1 MTVLSACLGSNAK
14 LDGSLRHRFSSAS
27 AAADSFALSAR
38 RQIMG
43 SLINSA
49 TANSVQSSDVSGQ
62 LGYQQ
67 TNDGSAYTQGSK
79 AIARIASDANRDA
92 VEMRL
97 ALLSEAIEH
106 EIIPRLM
113 LAHRTPE
120 ECLSSSALPDSPVS
134 AEDVQAFAKLVLAPD
149 ENVAHACIEAMRVR
163 GISVET
169 IYLDLLAP
177 VARYLGEQWEL
188 DLCDFTE
195 VTVGLGRLQQVLR
208 ELSPAFGP
216 SNQRPSGSSVL
227 LLPGPGEQ
235 HTFGLVMV
243 AEFFRRAGWDVGG
256 GPWEAGADPVLMVQ
270 REWFDVV
277 GFSLGNE
284 LQVDELAAVI
294 KSVRAAALNKSICV
308 IVGGPIFIE
317 RPEFV
322 AYVNADAAAT
332 DGGQAPELAAA
343 LVAAVRASSGA
354 PVGLTA
360 ATSG

>member
-1 MTVLSACLGSNAK
+1 
-14 LDGSLRHRFSSAS
+14 
-27 AAADSFALSAR
+27 
-38 RQIMG
+38 MG
-43 SLINSA
+43 SLINA
-49 TANSVQSSDVSGQ
+49 AITTNSVQSGDGSGQ
-62 LGYQQ
+62 LAYQQ
-67 TNDGSAYTQGSK
+67 DNDGSAYAEGSR
-79 AIARIASDANRDA
+79 AIARIATDANREA
-92 VEMRL
+92 VETRL

-113 LAHRTPE
+113 LAHRAPE
-120 ECLSSSALPDSPVS
+120 ECLSAATATDSRVSPD
-134 AEDVQAFAKLVLAPD
+134 DVRAFAKLVLAPD

-208 ELSPAFGP
+208 ELSPAFGQ
-216 SNQRPSGSSVL
+216 SNHHPSGRSVL

-284 LQVDELAAVI
+284 TQVDKLAACI
-294 KSVRAAALNKSICV
+294 KSVRAATLNKSICV

-332 DGGQAPELAAA
+332 DGGQAPELAAK
-343 LVAAVRASSGA
+343 LVAAVRAPTGVPA
-354 PVGLTA
+354 GTA

>member
-1 MTVLSACLGSNAK
+1 
-14 LDGSLRHRFSSAS
+14 
-27 AAADSFALSAR
+27 
-38 RQIMG
+38 MG
-43 SLINSA
+43 SLINA
-49 TANSVQSSDVSGQ
+49 TITTNSVQSGDGSGQ
-62 LGYQQ
+62 LAYQQ
-67 TNDGSAYTQGSK
+67 DNDGSAYAEGSR
-79 AIARIASDANRDA
+79 AIARIATDANREA
-92 VEMRL
+92 VETRL

-113 LAHRTPE
+113 LAHRAPE
-120 ECLSSSALPDSPVS
+120 ECLSAATATDSRVSPD
-134 AEDVQAFAKLVLAPD
+134 DVRAFAKLVLAPD

-208 ELSPAFGP
+208 ELSPAFGQ
-216 SNQRPSGSSVL
+216 SNHHPSGRSVL

-256 GPWEAGADPVLMVQ
+256 GPWEAGADPVMMVQ

-284 LQVDELAAVI
+284 TQVDELAACI
-294 KSVRAAALNKSICV
+294 KKVRAAALNKSICV

-332 DGGQAPELAAA
+332 DGGQAPELAAK
-343 LVAAVRASSGA
+343 LVAAVRAPSGVPA
-354 PVGLTA
+354 GAA

>member
-1 MTVLSACLGSNAK
+1 
-14 LDGSLRHRFSSAS
+14 
-27 AAADSFALSAR
+27 
-38 RQIMG
+38 MG
-43 SLINSA
+43 SLINA
-49 TANSVQSSDVSGQ
+49 TITTNSVQSGDGSGQ
-62 LGYQQ
+62 LAYQQ
-67 TNDGSAYTQGSK
+67 DNDGSAYAEGSR
-79 AIARIASDANRDA
+79 AIARIATDANREA
-92 VEMRL
+92 VETRL

-113 LAHRTPE
+113 LAHRAPE
-120 ECLSSSALPDSPVS
+120 ECLSAATATDSRVS
-134 AEDVQAFAKLVLAPD
+134 PGDVRAFAKLVLAPD

-208 ELSPAFGP
+208 ELSPAFGQ
-216 SNQRPSGSSVL
+216 SNHHPSGRSVL

-256 GPWEAGADPVLMVQ
+256 GPWEAGADPVMMVQ

-284 LQVDELAAVI
+284 TQVDKLAACI

-332 DGGQAPELAAA
+332 DGGQAPELAAK
-343 LVAAVRASSGA
+343 LVAAVRAPSGVPA
-354 PVGLTA
+354 GAA